1 MKQAHAAALDHTQM
15 QERKVYR
22 KESFLRFVIKN
33 RALYIMLVPG
43 IVFFL
48 VFRYIPLVGSVI
60 AFKDYNLFAGIWHSE
75 WVGFQWFER
84 LFTYPQFFRLLK
96 NTLLI
101 SVYQIVFAFPA
112 PILLA
117 VLMNELRSAVFKRTI
132 QTVLYLPHFLSWAII
147 YGLAY
152 MMFSEQAGMLN
163 QLFQAWGG
171 ESVNILQSTDH
182 FRSLIVGA
190 GVWKEMGWSAIIF
203 LAALSGIS
211 PSLYEAAKI
220 DGANR
225 WKQFVHIT
233 LPGLVPA
240 ITILLLLKIGNIMD
254 VGFEQVYV
262 FLTPLTLP
270 VGDVLDTYSYRIG
283 IISGQYSLTTAIGIF
298 KSIIGFV
305 LLVSANKVSKST
317 TGEGLY

>member
-1 MKQAHAAALDHTQM
+1 MKQVHATALVNQPI
-15 QERKVYR
+15 QERKSYR
-22 KESFLRFVIKN
+22 EASFLTFVLKN
-33 RALYIMLVPG
+33 RALYIMLLPG
-43 IVFFL
+43 ILFFL
-48 VFRYIPLVGSVI
+48 VFRYVPLIGSVI
-60 AFKDYNLFAGIWHSE
+60 AFKDYNIFAGIWRSE
-75 WVGFQWFER
+75 WVGFQWFEH
-84 LFTYPQFFRLLK
+84 LFTYPQFSRLIK

-101 SVYQIVFAFPA
+101 SLYQIVFAFPA
-112 PILLA
+112 PILIA
-117 VLMNELRSAVFKRTI
+117 VLMNELKSVLYKRTI

-163 QLFQAWGG
+163 QLVQAWGG
-171 ESVNILQSTDH
+171 EKLQILQSQEY
-182 FRSLIVGA
+182 FRTLIVGA

-203 LAALSGIS
+203 LAALAGIS

-225 WKQFVHIT
+225 WKQFLHIT
-233 LPGLVPA
+233 LPGLLPA
-240 ITILLLLKIGNIMD
+240 ISILLLLKIGNIMD

-262 FLTPLTLP
+262 FLTPLTIP
-270 VGDVLDTYSYRIG
+270 VGDVLDTYSYRMG

-298 KSIIGFV
+298 KSVIGFV
-305 LLVSANKVSKST
+305 LLVLANKVSKST